1 LNCLVVED
9 QTILL
14 DLLASVVGS
23 FAEILNVYKAD
34 CIRQAL
40 EHSKSQ
46 ALDIAILD
54 LALPDGEGS
63 ALGEHLLQHHPAIK
77 LIILSGSAQ
86 QFICP
91 TSLEAAIYGVIDKTD
106 AFEALRHCLNSIIQ
120 PVHQQLT
127 GRQQQVYALL
137 GEGKSTKE
145 IAVILGS
152 SPATVETHRKAIA
165 QRLHLSGAELIHAA
179 TLNQHVDSID

>member
-1 LNCLVVED
+1 MNCLVVED

-14 DLLASVVGS
+14 DLLASIVSS
-23 FAEILNVYKAD
+23 FAEISNVAKAD
-34 CIRQAL
+34 CVLQAL
-40 EHSKSQ
+40 EHSQRLS
-46 ALDIAILD
+46 LDLAILD

-63 ALGEHLLQHHPAIK
+63 TLGEQLLEQHPAIK

-86 QFICP
+86 EFLCP
-91 TSLEAAIYGVIDKTD
+91 HSLEAAICGVIDKTD
-106 AFEALRHCLNSIIQ
+106 AFDALRHCLNSIIQ
-120 PVHQQLT
+120 PLHHQLT
-127 GRQQQVYALL
+127 RRQQQIYALL

-145 IAVILGS
+145 IASALNC

-165 QRLHLSGAELIHAA
+165 QHLQLSGAELIHAA